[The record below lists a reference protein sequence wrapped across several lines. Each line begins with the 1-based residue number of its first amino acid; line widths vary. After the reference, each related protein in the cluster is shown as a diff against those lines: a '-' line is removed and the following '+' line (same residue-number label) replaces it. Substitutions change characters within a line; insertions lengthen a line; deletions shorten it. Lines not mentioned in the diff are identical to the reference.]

1 MQIKKEKNVY
11 VVYCLIMLQE
21 VNYKHVEE
29 LDPLVWEFKANVNF
43 SR

>member
-21 VNYKHVEE
+21 VNYKHVE
-29 LDPLVWEFKANVNF
+29 LAPLVWEFKANVIF